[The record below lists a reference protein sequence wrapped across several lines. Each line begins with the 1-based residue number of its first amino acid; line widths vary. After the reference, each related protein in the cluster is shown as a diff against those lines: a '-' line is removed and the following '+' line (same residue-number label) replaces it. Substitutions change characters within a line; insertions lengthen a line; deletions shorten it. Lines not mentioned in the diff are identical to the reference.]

1 MENDRIADRLDDIAD
16 LLELEDGNEFRVRAY
31 RTASRRVREH
41 TARLAD
47 LVDEGS
53 DLTRLSGIG
62 SSIADDIQELV
73 ETGSSQRLREL
84 RDSAPEQL
92 PEIMH
97 VRGLGARK
105 ARKLHK
111 ELGISNLQELGEA
124 CRDGRVREIPEF
136 GAKTEANILKGIAE
150 QEQDAR
156 RVPLKAAADYVESL
170 ARQLERLSAVQRW
183 VVAGSFRR
191 RKETVGDLDVIIQAS
206 DREAAM
212 DGIVEFHGLHRVVSR
227 GREKS
232 SVQLEGGLRVDFRFF
247 EEDNFG
253 AALLYFTGSKAH
265 NVALRRIAKNH
276 DWKLNEYG
284 LTKNSQVLA
293 ARTEEDIYQ
302 RLGQVWIPPELR
314 EDRGEIEAAS
324 QDTLPELI
332 TLGDIRGDLHCHTRE
347 TDGEDT
353 LQDMVRAARDKGYAY
368 MAVTDH
374 SRNVSVTQGMDET
387 RLGRHAERIRKANAA
402 TDDFRVLAG
411 VEVDI
416 LKSGE
421 LDLDPDALADLD
433 WVVASVH
440 SYFDLSE
447 ADMTRRLLRAVES
460 GVVHCLGHPL
470 CRQIGRRGGIHFDA
484 EELFAACAERNVYL
498 EVNANPT
505 RLDLPDAYCKQ
516 AREQGSRLV
525 INTDAHRT
533 TDLEFMEYGVDVA
546 RRGWLEAGDVLN
558 TRPLRE
564 LELALE
570 KS

>member
-1 MENDRIADRLDDIAD
+1 MENDRIADHLDDIAD
-16 LLELEDGNEFRVRAY
+16 LLELDDGNEFRVRAY

-41 TARLAD
+41 TTRLVD

-53 DLTRLSGIG
+53 DLTKLSGIG
-62 SSIADDIQELV
+62 ASIADDIRELV
-73 ETGSSQRLREL
+73 ETGSCQRLREL
-84 RDSAPEQL
+84 RQAAPEAL

-105 ARKLHK
+105 ARKLYQA
-111 ELGISNLQELGEA
+111 LGVRSLQDLARA
-124 CRDGRVREIPEF
+124 CREGRVREIPEF
-136 GAKTEANILKGIAE
+136 GAKTEENILKGIAE
-150 QEQDAR
+150 QEQDAS

-170 ARQLERLSAVQRW
+170 ARHLEGLSAVQRW

-191 RKETVGDLDVIIQAS
+191 RKETVGDLDVIVQAE
-206 DREAAM
+206 DRKAAM
-212 DGIVEFHGLHRVVSR
+212 EGIGEFHGLERVVSR

-232 SVQLEGGLRVDFRFF
+232 TLQLDSGLRVDFRFF
-247 EEDNFG
+247 EPDNFG
-253 AALLYFTGSKAH
+253 AALMYFTGSKAH
-265 NVALRRIAKNH
+265 NVALRRIAKEH
-276 DWKLNEYG
+276 DWKLSEYG
-284 LTKNSQVLA
+284 LAEGDEVLA

-302 RLGQVWIPPELR
+302 RFGLVWIPPELR
-314 EDRGEIEAAS
+314 EDRGEIDAAA
-324 QDTLPELI
+324 DDALPELVA
-332 TLGDIRGDLHCHTRE
+332 LEDIRGDLHCHTRE
-347 TDGEDT
+347 TDGEDS

-374 SRNVSVTQGMDET
+374 SRNVSVTQGMDEQ
-387 RLGRHAERIRKANAA
+387 RLRRHAERIRKTNAA
-402 TDDFRVLAG
+402 AEGFRVLAG
-411 VEVDI
+411 IEVDI

-421 LDLDPDALADLD
+421 LDLDLDALADLD

-447 ADMTRRLLRAVES
+447 TEMTRRLLQAVES

-484 EELFAACAERNVYL
+484 EDVFRACAEQGVCL

-505 RLDLPDAYCKQ
+505 RLDLPNAYCKL
-516 AREQGSRLV
+516 AREHGASLV

-533 TDLEFMEYGVDVA
+533 TDLDFMSYGIDVA

-558 TRPLRE
+558 TRSLRD
-564 LELALE
+564 LERTLE
-570 KS
+570 KA